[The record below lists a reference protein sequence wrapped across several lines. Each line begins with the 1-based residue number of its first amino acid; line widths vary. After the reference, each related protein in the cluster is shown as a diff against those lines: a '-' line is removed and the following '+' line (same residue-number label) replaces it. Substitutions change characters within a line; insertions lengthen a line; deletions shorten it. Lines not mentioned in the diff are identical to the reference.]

1 MKGGGWRVVER
12 EKTLGCGCQSFCGCW
27 LCWRVLGQVH
37 FISSCLLC
45 YYFTLLWMEWLCVHL
60 LPKARRNKRQKKRAA
75 PYFCCS
81 NLLRVLLFYS
91 AAHSCLHRS
100 LWKLICPPFLT
111 FFIWKMCF
119 SPFSFQI
126 LPRRNEKW
134 HNCMLGCQ
142 VSGARW
148 SVRTLWDLANVTAKV
163 CICVWC
169 TSPHPDKNKE
179 SFSCQGDKTSCSLF
193 ILIW

>member
-1 MKGGGWRVVER
+1 MLVVLACSWPGSLYFQFVCYVIISLFSGWS
-12 EKTLGCGCQSFCGCW
+12 GCVFICCQ
-27 LCWRVLGQVH
+27 
-37 FISSCLLC
+37 
-45 YYFTLLWMEWLCVHL
+45 
-60 LPKARRNKRQKKRAA
+60 KARRNKRQKKRAA